1 MPLETVPLLAGR
13 PDETV
18 PLFGALP
25 AAVVCATRVLLSGR
39 SEEASAIVVAG
50 EEASVMVVTG
60 EEESTIVVIEEVGS
74 ASEVEGRSV
83 MGPVAEAR
91 VVPRSQ
97 VEMAVSVSRALQSK
111 LLEVDSSASAVVVG
125 TAVADA
131 W

>member
-1 MPLETVPLLAGR
+1 VPLETVPLLAGR

-18 PLFGALP
+18 PLLGALP

-39 SEEASAIVVAG
+39 SEEASVIAVTG
-50 EEASVMVVTG
+50 EEASVIVVTG
-60 EEESTIVVIEEVGS
+60 EESTIVVIEEVGS
-74 ASEVEGRSV
+74 ASEVDGRSV

-97 VEMAVSVSRALQSK
+97 VEIAVSVSRALQSK
-111 LLEVDSSASAVVVG
+111 LLELEASTSAVVDG
-125 TAVADA
+125 AAVADA